1 MTEAEAMAVLVI
13 SGVGYA
19 HREEALKAA
28 GNARALL
35 QEPGAYAAQL
45 GEAGI
50 VAVLRAVQVALLEPQ
65 IVADRVVGD
74 HLDALRRHRNGAG

>member
-28 GNARALL
+28 ILS
-35 QEPGAYAAQL
+35 
-45 GEAGI
+45 
-50 VAVLRAVQVALLEPQ
+50 
-65 IVADRVVGD
+65 
-74 HLDALRRHRNGAG
+74 